1 MKSLFVVTA
10 LLRAGIEKQKIFT
23 SCRATLNFI
32 VDAVKALGV
41 LLFELVME
49 RKESVKSSHTP

>member
-23 SCRATLNFI
+23 SCRATLKFI
-32 VDAVKALGV
+32 VDIVKALVV
-41 LLFELVME
+41 LLLKLVMKRRE
-49 RKESVKSSHTP
+49 FVKSLHTS